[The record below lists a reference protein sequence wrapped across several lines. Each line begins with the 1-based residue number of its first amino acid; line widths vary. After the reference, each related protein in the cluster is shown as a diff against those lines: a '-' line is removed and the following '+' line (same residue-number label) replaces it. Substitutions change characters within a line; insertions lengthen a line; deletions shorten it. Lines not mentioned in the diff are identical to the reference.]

1 LLSVLEAV
9 RAPRS
14 WPVVA
19 ATAAAAAGI
28 ATKLNVYFVVGTL
41 LAYALACS
49 IVRPTWRASARL
61 AVARVPFNPLARTGE
76 DALWAYRGNY
86 VPDQGWETTGM
97 GDAITPEL
105 QAQTKAAVRRFCTA
119 KIEDN
124 RLTIRLSRVRSAI
137 GLALVT
143 IISVAV
149 IIAALILFNT
159 IFAAASDTVGVVV
172 AASISVFV
180 WVILWDPMEKL
191 IFDWVTPAMENRNL
205 RGIMDM
211 DLVIEPWR

>member
-1 LLSVLEAV
+1 MPKQDVVLKLNSIGDLFNAPDVDPFSENDIDVLGEAALPHAV
-9 RAPRS
+9 RQM
-14 WPVVA
+14 
-19 ATAAAAAGI
+19 
-28 ATKLNVYFVVGTL
+28 
-41 LAYALACS
+41 LARR
-49 IVRPTWRASARL
+49 IRHWHEARL
-61 AVARVPFNPLARTGE
+61 VIQLP
-76 DALWAYRGNY
+76 
-86 VPDQGWETTGM
+86 PDQ
-97 GDAITPEL
+97 ITPDL
-105 QAQTKAAVRRFCTA
+105 QAQTQAAVRRYCTA

>member
-1 LLSVLEAV
+1 MPKQDVVLKLNSIGDLFNAPDVNPFSDNEIDVLGEAALMHAV
-9 RAPRS
+9 RQM
-14 WPVVA
+14 
-19 ATAAAAAGI
+19 
-28 ATKLNVYFVVGTL
+28 
-41 LAYALACS
+41 LARR
-49 IVRPTWRASARL
+49 IRHWHEARL
-61 AVARVPFNPLARTGE
+61 VIQLP
-76 DALWAYRGNY
+76 
-86 VPDQGWETTGM
+86 PDQ
-97 GDAITPEL
+97 ITADL
-105 QAQTKAAVRRFCTA
+105 QTQTRAAVRRYCTA

-124 RLTIRLSRVRSAI
+124 RLIIRLSRVRSAI

-191 IFDWVTPAMENRNL
+191 LFDWVTPAMENRNL